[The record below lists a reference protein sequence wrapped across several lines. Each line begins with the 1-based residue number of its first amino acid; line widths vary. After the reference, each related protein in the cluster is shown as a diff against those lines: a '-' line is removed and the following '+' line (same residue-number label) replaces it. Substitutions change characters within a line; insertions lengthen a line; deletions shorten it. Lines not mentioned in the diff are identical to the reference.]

1 MIHCHEEYI
10 KEQLILHTIELEMIE
25 RTNVEENEKWLCAE
39 RRAIEQWRVLEKKK
53 KILHQERLEKEAKLK
68 IVSYSYN
75 NDLCLLISI
84 YKAICGL

>member
-25 RTNVEENEKWLCAE
+25 RTNAEENEKWLCAE

-68 IVSYSYN
+68 IVSCCYTHTTM
-75 NDLCLLISI
+75 
-84 YKAICGL
+84 ICVC